1 MTCGYGSEAVLVDVD
16 LAVHRGEFI
25 GIVGPSGAG
34 KTTALRVLSGSLR
47 VAHGSVTRRPGLRMA
62 YVPQVETINWSF
74 PVTVRECLLMA
85 RVNGRRLP
93 WASRAERAQIEAVLA
108 QLDIGELADRHIREL
123 SGGQQQRVFIARA
136 LVGEPELLLMD
147 EPTSGVDVRLR
158 HEILHLLDE
167 LNDRGL
173 AIVLSTHDLN
183 GIAAHLPRVVC
194 LNRRVI
200 GDGVPHDVLTTDVLE
215 RTYGA
220 SMEVLVHGGMPVV
233 VDNFRHHTPHE
244 HPHPHPHHAWR
255 WRRARPCARPRRGPC
270 ARRGA
275 EVIDE
280 LLRPFDFEFFRNG
293 LIVATMAGALCGAI
307 GVYVV
312 LKGMSYIGHGLSHA
326 IFGGFAAS
334 SLLGVNYLLGAGL
347 WGVVS
352 ALMINAVTRRRI
364 IGSDAA
370 IGVITTASFALGL
383 ALFALFG
390 TSGRSFDAAL
400 FGSILGVGTDDVIA
414 IFVVSILA
422 GVLIFLRYRALLFTT
437 FDPEVADVAGVN
449 TARMD
454 ALLMVVLAGS
464 ILATMQV
471 LGVTLIA
478 AALVIPAAVARMLTN
493 SFARM
498 LQLAT
503 GIGAVCGF
511 VGMNLSYHLDV
522 QSGPTIVLVAATLFA
537 AVFVFTGFTGRR
549 RTAGLAAS

>member
-1 MTCGYGSEAVLVDVD
+1 
-16 LAVHRGEFI
+16 
-25 GIVGPSGAG
+25 
-34 KTTALRVLSGSLR
+34 
-47 VAHGSVTRRPGLRMA
+47 
-62 YVPQVETINWSF
+62 
-74 PVTVRECLLMA
+74 
-85 RVNGRRLP
+85 
-93 WASRAERAQIEAVLA
+93 
-108 QLDIGELADRHIREL
+108 
-123 SGGQQQRVFIARA
+123 
-136 LVGEPELLLMD
+136 
-147 EPTSGVDVRLR
+147 
-158 HEILHLLDE
+158 
-167 LNDRGL
+167 
-173 AIVLSTHDLN
+173 
-183 GIAAHLPRVVC
+183 
-194 LNRRVI
+194 VI
-200 GDGVPHDVLTTDVLE
+200 G
-215 RTYGA
+215 
-220 SMEVLVHGGMPVV
+220 
-233 VDNFRHHTPHE
+233 
-244 HPHPHPHHAWR
+244 
-255 WRRARPCARPRRGPC
+255 
-270 ARRGA
+270 
-275 EVIDE
+275 E
-280 LLRPFDFEFFRNG
+280 LLRPFEFEFFRNG

-334 SLLGVNYLLGAGL
+334 SLLGINYLLGAGV

-352 ALMINAVTRRRI
+352 ALMINAVTRRRV

-390 TSGRSFDAAL
+390 TGGRSFDAAL
-400 FGSILGVGTDDVIA
+400 FGSILGVGLDDVVA
-414 IFVVSILA
+414 IFVVSTLA
-422 GVLIFLRYRALLFTT
+422 AVLIFLRYRALLFTT

-454 ALLMVVLAGS
+454 ALLMVVLAAS

-537 AVFVFTGFTGRR
+537 AVFVVTGATGRR
-549 RTAGLAAS
+549 RAAAIAAPAQ